1 MIKIVMKELGVI
13 KSCQV
18 VFEKNMNDLFITS
31 IIYWKH
37 NIIFNICT
45 FSPIFSNYFILN
57 ALTDQSVPDWQ
68 SLKLLLNT

>member
-31 IIYWKH
+31 IIY
-37 NIIFNICT
+37 
-45 FSPIFSNYFILN
+45 FILN